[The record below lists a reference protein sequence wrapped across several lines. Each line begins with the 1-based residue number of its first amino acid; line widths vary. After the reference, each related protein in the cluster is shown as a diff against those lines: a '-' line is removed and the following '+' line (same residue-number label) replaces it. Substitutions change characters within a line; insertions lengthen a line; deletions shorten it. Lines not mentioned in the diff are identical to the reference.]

1 MYLGN
6 VPDWGCYFTM
16 ADGPGGPHGHEDC
29 AHEQRRGMFDW
40 LIGKAD
46 FMADQSYEVRLMRDW
61 CGMWMRGLVWLG
73 PAGLGVKAAG
83 FDSTLAIGGSLFPL
97 FYKMDT
103 WFTTK
108 AADFGEGSPEG
119 ELIWGFAMYA
129 MLVACMLGS
138 GERQAAVAATA
149 EGGAEVPRERA
160 QSLPTVAEEEARDVE
175 EGAGG
180 NGRSR
185 SSSLPELRQSL
196 LTPPGGP
203 SASSSNGDG
212 EFTVPEVAA
221 AAAGLS
227 GPAAGGGGSA
237 EVDDEEEEAQVLAS
251 LLCADPPVRFSAQLP
266 SPFSQQPVLQ
276 PLSAKIGLVAQEHS
290 QTELRVLCCVCLQA
304 PRAMFVTLN
313 LRIRQASEI
322 VAWVSL
328 VCTLI
333 GAVCAHI
340 AAIDHKAWG

>member
-1 MYLGN
+1 MDLSGVWFAWFMYLGN

-73 PAGLGVKAAG
+73 PAGLGVRAAG
-83 FDSTLAIGGSLFPL
+83 FDYTLAIGGSLMPL

-108 AADFGEGSPEG
+108 AADFGVGSPEG

-138 GERQAAVAATA
+138 GERQAAVAAAATA
-149 EGGAEVPRERA
+149 TPAVTEMRD
-160 QSLPTVAEEEARDVE
+160 EED
-175 EGAGG
+175 GGG

-185 SSSLPELRQSL
+185 RLAAPELRQPL
-196 LTPPGGP
+196 LTPPDSP
-203 SASSSNGDG
+203 SASSSNGGG
-212 EFTVPEVAA
+212 EFTVPEAD
-221 AAAGLS
+221 LS
-227 GPAAGGGGSA
+227 GGGDGSA
-237 EVDDEEEEAQVLAS
+237 ETEAEEEAQVLAS
-251 LLCADPPVRFSAQLP
+251 LLCADPPVRLSPNAPLQSASSTFLYREIYMSVQLARADP
-266 SPFSQQPVLQ
+266 S
-276 PLSAKIGLVAQEHS
+276 A
-290 QTELRVLCCVCLQA
+290 LCAVLQA
-304 PRAMFVTLN
+304 PRALLSTLN
-313 LRIRQASEI
+313 LRIRQASEVI
-322 VAWVSL
+322 AWGSL

-340 AAIDHKAWG
+340 ADINHKAWG